1 MAGTWSTE
9 TGAYTAFYASLK
21 DREIGPRTLKKK
33 TLRVDRLRLGRSV
46 HVPGGVAPAMAP
58 PRTFLLVANRADP
71 SGQAPLEDLAGAGGR
86 FDLVARFVSSVL
98 LTSHGI
104 REDAQAVVWFDDG
117 EDPVGLRVRGDEA
130 VGIRP
135 DERSTAARLNDALS
149 KPPMPVWQEVAEGV
163 QTRAVGL
170 SELLAELPGPLAA
183 LAEDGRPVGE
193 HEIEARSFVLGDQ
206 DDLTEEQRRIVDR
219 RVAERLAIGPVPLQA
234 DQAVTVVHNLLDRRE
249 ASFS

>member
-1 MAGTWSTE
+1 MA
-9 TGAYTAFYASLK
+9 A
-21 DREIGPRTLKKK
+21 
-33 TLRVDRLRLGRSV
+33 
-46 HVPGGVAPAMAP
+46 

-98 LTSHGI
+98 LTSYGI
-104 REDAQAVVWFDDG
+104 REDAQAVVWFDD
-117 EDPVGLRVRGDEA
+117 EDPVALRVRGDEA

-149 KPPMPVWQEVAEGV
+149 KPPMPVWQEVADGV
-163 QTRAVGL
+163 ETRAVGL

-206 DDLTEEQRRIVDR
+206 DDLREEQRRIVDR
-219 RVAERLAIGPVPLQA
+219 RVAERLSIGPVALQA